1 MTASE
6 FIGKIFFFSK
16 KKSNKNDKIE
26 KSEDDYLISN
36 NLLCRFVL
44 DGAGKKV
51 GESIAID
58 EDIIII
64 KTKNKYLGVPLK
76 HIEEKDKTLLV
87 KGLIDKNK
95 AREMGENWC
104 RKALDGKE

>member
-1 MTASE
+1 M
-6 FIGKIFFFSK
+6 
-16 KKSNKNDKIE
+16 
-26 KSEDDYLISN
+26 
-36 NLLCRFVL
+36 
-44 DGAGKKV
+44 
-51 GESIAID
+51 
-58 EDIIII
+58 II

-95 AREMGENWC
+95 AREMGEKWC